1 MKGQDLQLVEIL
13 KTLASLRKHI
23 DNLEKDRMDF
33 EQRVTQH
40 LEQVLM
46 ECLGK
51 IRKSVEGTEREM
63 KDTKRQVIDYAL
75 KTQRFMDAAS
85 ESMEAMHKYVKSLED
100 LIHPETFTRFAQMVE
115 KLDRA
120 MKLQKKRN

>member
-1 MKGQDLQLVEIL
+1 
-13 KTLASLRKHI
+13 
-23 DNLEKDRMDF
+23 MDF

-40 LEQVLM
+40 LEQIVM

-51 IRKSVEGTEREM
+51 IRKTVEGTEREM

-85 ESMEAMHKYVKSLED
+85 ESMEAMHKHVKSLED
-100 LIHPETFTRFAQMVE
+100 LIQPEIFTRFIQMVE
-115 KLDRA
+115 KLERD
-120 MKLQKKRN
+120 MKEKRGKE